1 VENEAIEQELAR
13 AGWEMDYGFSGHL
26 IIGNAGDLSILAPPQ
41 AWWSATPEY
50 ELYDVQRNIA
60 CRVGVIPTPIRAE
73 ILLEEH
79 GAEAFEDELEWA
91 TSSTTNYY

>member
-1 VENEAIEQELAR
+1 LLESRL
-13 AGWEMDYGFSGHL
+13 
-26 IIGNAGDLSILAPPQ
+26 P
-41 AWWSATPEY
+41 
-50 ELYDVQRNIA
+50 LYDVHRNIA